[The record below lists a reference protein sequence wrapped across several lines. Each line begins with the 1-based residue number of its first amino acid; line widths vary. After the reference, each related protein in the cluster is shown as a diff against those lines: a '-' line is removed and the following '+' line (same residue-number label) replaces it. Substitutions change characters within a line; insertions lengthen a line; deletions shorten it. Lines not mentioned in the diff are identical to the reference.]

1 MTAAVSSVSL
11 NWVIAAFL
19 LIFRC
24 PPTSLHQRFAQGK
37 HAPLEHGP
45 VFGYQRLQQRARSAK
60 NAEMIPMLAPTS
72 PESAGMSRAALD
84 RVEAHLKQRY
94 IETGRFP
101 GTQLLVY
108 RRGKVVH
115 SAVQGYAD
123 LERKVPVR
131 DDTIFRIYS
140 MTKPITSVAF
150 MMLFEEGRVALDEP
164 VHKYIPE
171 WKNLGVFAAGNAPA
185 FLTRPPSRPM
195 LIVDLLRHTS
205 GLTYGFQQRSNVDAA
220 YREKKI
226 GDVVKAGTL
235 QTMIE
240 DLANIP
246 LEFSPGEAWNYSLS
260 TDVVGYLI
268 GKISGRPFEQFLKER
283 IFDPLGM
290 NDTDF
295 YVPADKAHRL
305 AACYSADPQGGMTFH
320 ATERKGSL
328 TLQDDPTTSSF
339 LLPPALVSGGGGL
352 CSTVADYLIFC
363 RALLN
368 GGELDGVRLLGPKT
382 LKLMTSNHLPNGL
395 DLPAMSRSLFSEA
408 TYNGIG
414 FGLGFSVTMD
424 PAKTLIPGSAGEYSW
439 GGAATTSFWV
449 DPAEELIAI
458 FMTQVLPSSAYPIRR
473 ELRTM
478 VYAAITA
485 SNL

>member
-1 MTAAVSSVSL
+1 
-11 NWVIAAFL
+11 
-19 LIFRC
+19 
-24 PPTSLHQRFAQGK
+24 
-37 HAPLEHGP
+37 
-45 VFGYQRLQQRARSAK
+45 
-60 NAEMIPMLAPTS
+60 MLAPTPAS
-72 PESAGMSRAALD
+72 PESAGMSKAGFD
-84 RVEAHLKQRY
+84 RIDAHLKHRY
-94 IETGRFP
+94 IDAGRFP
-101 GTQLLVY
+101 GSQILVY

-115 SAVQGYAD
+115 SAVQGFAD

-150 MMLFEEGRVALDEP
+150 MMLVEEGRVALDEP

-171 WKNLGVFAAGNAPA
+171 WKNLGVFQAGTAPA

-220 YREKKI
+220 YREMKI
-226 GDVVKAGTL
+226 GEVVKSGTL
-235 QTMIE
+235 RSMID
-240 DLANIP
+240 DLAKIP
-246 LEFSPGEAWNYSLS
+246 LEFSPGEGWNYSVS
-260 TDVVGYLI
+260 TDVVGYLV
-268 GKISGRPFEQFLKER
+268 GLISGMPFEQFLKER

-290 NDTDF
+290 TDTDF
-295 YVPADKAHRL
+295 HVPAGKAGRF
-305 AACYSADPQGGMTFH
+305 AACYSADAKLGMTSPGTDLK
-320 ATERKGSL
+320 AGL

-339 LLPPALVSGGGGL
+339 LSPPSFVSGGGGL
-352 CSTVADYLIFC
+352 CSTAADYLTFC

-368 GGELDGVRLLGPKT
+368 RGELGGVRLLGPKT
-382 LKLMTSNHLPNGL
+382 LALMTSNHLPGGC

-414 FGLGFSVTMD
+414 FGLGFSVTMN
-424 PAKTLIPGSAGEYSW
+424 PAQTLIPGSAGEYSW
-439 GGAATTSFWV
+439 GGAATTSFWI

-478 VYAAITA
+478 VYSAITD